1 MEIPRYWRIGK
12 QRFLIGEVC
21 PHCDA
26 KIFPPRPKHQGCQN
40 DERPIEIH
48 SETTTIFSSKL
59 PLNTSGSC
67 MASPGKEPQPQEQ

>member
-59 PLNTSGSC
+59 PLYTLNSYTV
-67 MASPGKEPQPQEQ
+67 ELQRQ